1 VRGAGIPMQTDL
13 DHVSSASLLIDT
25 LAALGDY
32 LRGHRLASG
41 CGFERKDGGVVCHLR
56 NCRFAHV
63 ARDLARQG
71 AVCARCPVLQL
82 AQEALR
88 ERCYEATVSEHK
100 IVASEEVVCAFQL
113 YLEHGPTHV
122 KEPTVTASKGWLEGD
137 VSV

>member
-1 VRGAGIPMQTDL
+1 MSIPMRRDL
-13 DHVSSASLLIDT
+13 DDGSRASLLIDT

-32 LRGHRLASG
+32 LRGHQLASG

-63 ARDLARQG
+63 ARDLARQS

-82 AQEALR
+82 AQEALG
-88 ERCYEATVSEHK
+88 ERCYVATVGDHK
-100 IVASEEVVCAFQL
+100 IVAGDEVVCVFQL
-113 YLEHGPTHV
+113 YFEHQPMQAKELTAMATNDSLE
-122 KEPTVTASKGWLEGD
+122 EA